1 MPPMHRESRM
11 ELHQEAI
18 IDLETLDHL
27 KTDVS
32 EEGLMVM
39 LGVFCQELAERID
52 RLRIALNER
61 DAMTVQNESHT
72 LMSIA
77 GQFGALPLR
86 RVSEEVNSLCKQ
98 NKIAQAFENVQ
109 SLIDLGTGTVDA
121 VNNLIEKSELS

>member
-1 MPPMHRESRM
+1 MPPMHRETRM
-11 ELHQEAI
+11 EFHQEVL
-18 IDLETLDHL
+18 IDLEILDQL

-39 LGVFCQELAERID
+39 LGVLCQELAERID
-52 RLRIALNER
+52 RLRIAFNES

-72 LMSIA
+72 LMSMA

-98 NKIAQAFENVQ
+98 NNIAQAFENVQ
-109 SLIDLGTGTVDA
+109 SLIDLGTGTIDA
-121 VNNLIEKSELS
+121 VNNLIKK